1 MELGSP
7 SLAISSL
14 KKRPLITLREY
25 YTPGKLI
32 SSVELGTLLG
42 TSDPSLGGT
51 IPPVYGRGHRNFVRA
66 KPPNWKGGTDTL
78 QSQECLVAPHPET
91 QLAPSPLLATFL

>member
-1 MELGSP
+1 M
-7 SLAISSL
+7 
-14 KKRPLITLREY
+14 
-25 YTPGKLI
+25 PGKLI

-51 IPPVYGRGHRNFVRA
+51 IPPPPVYGRGHRNFVRA

-78 QSQECLVAPHPET
+78 QS
-91 QLAPSPLLATFL
+91 